1 MVQDVKVVVATCELG
16 ASVYQFARGGCRTGR
31 GVVSARDFVLFCSFE
46 FCSFE
51 QIRNIWASL

>member
-31 GVVSARDFVLFCSFE
+31 GIVNARDFVLFCSL
-46 FCSFE
+46 E
-51 QIRNIWASL
+51 QIRNILASL